1 MGSVLAGRTPLRSIA
16 PKAIRYI
23 KLGAAGA
30 WEERALK
37 LGELYFGRPTEPLD
51 LIGKHD
57 WEGVARYFREQ
68 GRSVGMASYMAR
80 ENREFLTLGSDC
92 LWITFSAGHLWWGF
106 AGPKVKVL
114 RGDGTAHGT
123 RMRRIISGWRNTD
136 IKGKPLHRDTLS
148 TKLTQ
153 VASYRH
159 TMCSVREADYLVR
172 KINAVDEPIV
182 ARAAVV
188 RHAMIAVAAEAI
200 ASLHWADFE
209 SLVDL
214 IFGRTGWQRLSRV
227 GGIQKDLDL
236 ELEQPTTRERVF
248 VQVKSV
254 AGQRELDAYL
264 EKFGRG
270 SWDRMFFVC
279 HTPRG
284 RLRARKR
291 NVHVWTGDALASAAV
306 RAGLFDWIIQ
316 KIA

>member
-1 MGSVLAGRTPLRSIA
+1 MRRIA
-16 PKAIRYI
+16 PKEIRYI
-23 KLGAAGA
+23 KLGPGGA

-37 LGELYFGRPTEPLD
+37 RGELYFGRPVEPLD
-51 LIGKHD
+51 LFARHD

-68 GRSVGMASYMAR
+68 GRGIGMASYMAR

-106 AGPKVKVL
+106 AEPKVKVL
-114 RGDGTAHGT
+114 GGDGTVHGT
-123 RMRRIISGWRNTD
+123 RMRRIIGGWRNTD
-136 IKGKPLHRDTLS
+136 IKGKPLHRDT
-148 TKLTQ
+148 
-153 VASYRH
+153 
-159 TMCSVREADYLVR
+159 EAEYLVR

-182 ARAAVV
+182 ARAAEV
-188 RHAMIAVAAEAI
+188 RQAMIVVATEAI

-236 ELEQPTTRERVF
+236 ELEQPTTREKVF

-284 RLRARKR
+284 QLRSVKR

-316 KIA
+316 KTA